1 MKFVDEASISVEAG
15 KGGNGCLSFRREK
28 YIPKGGPDGGDG
40 GHGGSVFLVADEQIN
55 TLVDFRYVR
64 RYKAETGQGGMGS
77 EMSGRQGE
85 DLFLKVP
92 VGTTVIDE
100 DTLEV
105 LGDLTEGGEELK
117 VAQGG
122 VRGLGNIHFKSSV
135 NRAPRQTTPGTDGE
149 SRNLKFEMKV
159 IADVGLL
166 GLPNAGKSTFIRAV
180 SAATPKVA
188 DYPFT
193 TLVPNLGVVSVAKH
207 KSFVVADIPGL
218 IEGAAEGAG
227 LGIRFLKHL
236 VRTRIL
242 LHVVDMNPFDGSTP
256 AENAQ
261 VIISELEKFS
271 PELVNR
277 ERWLLLNKLD
287 LVPSDE
293 REERCQQVIDALD
306 WKGPVYKISAITKD
320 GTQQISYDIMS
331 FLDERAEAAIENPEI
346 LEVEALHRATVEDEA
361 RDRMEELA
369 DRRNQ
374 YRVDRKAEKVA
385 AKLAEEEEDDED
397 DDSDGDS
404 GPEFIYTHE

>member
-15 KGGNGCLSFRREK
+15 KGGNGCMSFRREK

-40 GHGGSVFLVADEQIN
+40 GHGGSVYLIADESVN

-64 RYKAETGQGGMGS
+64 RYKAETGQDGMGR
-77 EMSGRQGE
+77 EMSGAQGA
-85 DLFLKVP
+85 DNYLKVP

-105 LGDLTEGGEELK
+105 LGDLTEIGETLK
-117 VAQGG
+117 VAEGG
-122 VRGLGNIHFKSSV
+122 RRGLGNIHFKSSV
-135 NRAPRQTTPGTDGE
+135 NRAPRQTTKGTPGE

-180 SAATPKVA
+180 SAAKPKVA

-218 IEGAAEGAG
+218 IEGASDGAG

-242 LHVVDMNPFDGSTP
+242 LHIVDMHPYDGSTP
-256 AENAQ
+256 ADNAQ
-261 VIISELEKFS
+261 VIIDELEKFS

-287 LVPSDE
+287 LLPEDE
-293 REERCQQVIDALD
+293 REARCQEVIDQLN
-306 WKGPVYKISAITKD
+306 WTGPIYKISAISKE
-320 GTQQISYDIMS
+320 GTQQICFDIMS
-331 FLDERAEAAIENPEI
+331 FLEERALAATENPE
-346 LEVEALHRATVEDEA
+346 LKEQEEAHRSLVEEEA
-361 RDRMEELA
+361 RERMEELA
-369 DRRNQ
+369 ERRNQ
-374 YRVDRKAEKVA
+374 YRANRKA
-385 AKLAEEEEDDED
+385 AKLGLDGFDDED
-397 DDSDGDS
+397 DDDYEEDDE
-404 GPEFIYTHE
+404 GPEFIYTNE

>member
-40 GHGGSVFLVADEQIN
+40 GHGGSVILKADDAVN
-55 TLVDFRYVR
+55 TLVDYRYVR
-64 RYKAETGQGGMGS
+64 RYKAQNGQDGMGR
-77 EMSGRQGE
+77 EMSGKQGE
-85 DLFLKVP
+85 DTILLVP

-100 DTLEV
+100 DTLET
-105 LGDLTEGGEELK
+105 LGDLTENGLELR

-122 VRGLGNIHFKSSV
+122 TRGLGNIHFKSSV
-135 NRAPRQTTPGTDGE
+135 NRAPRQTTKGTLGE
-149 SRNLKFEMKV
+149 SRNLKLEMKV
-159 IADVGLL
+159 LADVGLL

-180 SAATPKVA
+180 SAAKPKVA

-193 TLVPNLGVVSVAKH
+193 TMVPNLGVVSVAKH

-218 IEGAAEGAG
+218 IEGASEGAG

-242 LHVVDMNPFDGSTP
+242 LHIVDMNPYDGSTP

-261 VIISELEKFS
+261 VIVNELEKFS

-287 LVPSDE
+287 LVPEEE
-293 REERCQQVIDALD
+293 RESRCQSVIDALNWHD
-306 WKGPVYKISAITKD
+306 RPVYNISAIGKE
-320 GTQQISYDIMS
+320 GTQQVAYDIMG
-331 FLDERAEAAIENPEI
+331 FLEERNAAMLEDPSLAER
-346 LEVEALHRATVEDEA
+346 EVEHRSLVEEEA
-361 RDRMEELA
+361 RERMEELA
-369 DRRNQ
+369 ERREL
-374 YRVDRKAEKVA
+374 RRAERKA
-385 AKLAEEEEDDED
+385 AKKAED
-397 DDSDGDS
+397 DDDGD
-404 GPEFIYTHE
+404 GPEVVYIYE